1 MRGERDILRILLT
14 NDDGIFA
21 EGLGVLRK
29 ALEGFAE
36 LYVIAPDRE
45 RSATGHSITVH
56 RPLRV
61 REAGFRSE
69 RVRGWVVDGT
79 PADCVKLGLEA
90 LLPEKPDLLIAGI
103 NLGPNLGTDVL
114 YSGTVS
120 AAIEG
125 IINGIP
131 SVAVSLATHEEPDFS
146 HAVGFVKS
154 FLPEFTRQAVPT
166 GTLLNIN
173 VPPGIPRGVR
183 ATKLGNI
190 RYINVIDRRTDP
202 RGRVYFWMAGEPLED
217 VNGNDADTDVRAV
230 KEGYISI
237 TPVHYD
243 LTDYLFMEKL
253 KEWSLPW
260 AREVLL
266 RGKGP
271 PSGKE
276 LQERA

>member
-1 MRGERDILRILLT
+1 MRILLT

-21 EGLGVLRK
+21 EGLSVLRK
-29 ALEGFAE
+29 ALGRFAE

-61 REAGFRSE
+61 REAGFRSQ

-90 LLPEKPDLLIAGI
+90 LLPEKPDFLIAGI
-103 NLGPNLGTDVL
+103 NLGPNVGTDVL

-131 SVAVSLATHEEPDFS
+131 SVAVSLATHDEPDFS
-146 HAVGFVKS
+146 RAVDFIER
-154 FLPEFTRQAVPT
+154 FLPEFSRQIVPT

-173 VPPGIPRGVR
+173 VPPGTPRGIKV
-183 ATKLGNI
+183 TKLGNI
-190 RYINVIDRRTDP
+190 RYVNVIDRRTDP
-202 RGRVYFWMAGEPLED
+202 RGRVYFWMAGEPLD
-217 VNGNDADTDVRAV
+217 VNGNDSDTDVVAV
-230 KEGYISI
+230 KEGFISI
-237 TPVHYD
+237 TPVHID
-243 LTDYLFMEKL
+243 LTDYLFAEKL
-253 KEWSLPW
+253 KRWSLPW
-260 AREVLL
+260 SREELL
-266 RGKGP
+266 REKAS
-271 PSGKE
+271 PSDKE
-276 LQERA
+276 LRKRA